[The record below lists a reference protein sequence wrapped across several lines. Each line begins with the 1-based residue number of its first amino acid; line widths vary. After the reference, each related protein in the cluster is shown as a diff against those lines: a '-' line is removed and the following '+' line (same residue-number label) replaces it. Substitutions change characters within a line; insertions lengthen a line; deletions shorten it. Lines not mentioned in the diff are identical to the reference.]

1 MHHARH
7 TNERALGVGHHRPR
21 ERVEHH
27 QRGET
32 LSSLHALEKPR
43 AFARIRRPMSG
54 DSGTATPAV
63 APGGTELLSRIVIS
77 LVACSLVTWQ
87 LAETAN
93 FQPDG
98 AWLEHKRRLGGTPL
112 QWYLSESLLISAPS
126 PQT

>member
-21 ERVEHH
+21 ERAEHH

-32 LSSLHALEKPR
+32 LSSHLQVLAKPR
-43 AFARIRRPMSG
+43 CTNSEAMAG
-54 DSGTATPAV
+54 NSGTATQAE

-126 PQT
+126 PEP